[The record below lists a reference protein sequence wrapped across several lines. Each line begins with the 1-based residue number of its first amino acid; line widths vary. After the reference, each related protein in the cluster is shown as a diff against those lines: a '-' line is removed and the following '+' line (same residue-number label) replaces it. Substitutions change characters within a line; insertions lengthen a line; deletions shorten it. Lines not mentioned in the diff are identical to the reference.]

1 MGREVVLETCEHQV
15 QLRLRWGPSMYQ
27 DRRQRIK
34 LKEVTPYTKVY
45 MVKGTKGQGQRL
57 QLA

>member
-1 MGREVVLETCEHQV
+1 MGPIYV
-15 QLRLRWGPSMYQ
+15 S
-27 DRRQRIK
+27 RQEAKGK